1 MAEEKTLIQNSYLKF
16 IYSLENLKDKNNEK
30 RLTPGFFTLTTKK
43 ILLYPEKDNKPDES
57 NVKTIQFDQ
66 ITDVDRKVELWRK
79 ALGSTTIIPIHYT
92 DDSNAEKAALLSTSH
107 DNAQK
112 IKKFLCILLTNGK
125 TVEFVSPFSKG
136 GKILLDK
143 KPVEGKIFIKK
154 NNLVLSAEWLG
165 KKQKETIDLTNIDDF
180 EINLQDKSDSS
191 LTLKYQKEGTI
202 ISTLIT
208 ADRPLISF
216 SGSYVQM
223 ISDTKATETE
233 AIDLNEQQFMLV
245 QMMYTSDIDA
255 EMATEMLGVSEED
268 LQGIVDDLLSK
279 EVLRVSGD
287 QEYELTEKGTKHIVE
302 QMKKNLG

>member
-30 RLTPGFFTLTTKK
+30 RLTPGFFTLTTKQ
-43 ILLYPEKDNKPDES
+43 ILFYPEKDNKPDES

-92 DDSNAEKAALLSTSH
+92 DDSKAEKAALLSTSH

-136 GKILLDK
+136 GKILLEK

-233 AIDLNEQQFMLV
+233 TIDLNEQQFMLV

-255 EMATEMLGVSEED
+255 EMATEMLGVSEEE

-279 EVLRVSGD
+279 EVLRVSGE